1 MNDLNKTEIIEIL
14 ERMIPDYIET
24 SEYAFRSLKNADIK
38 NIKKCVS
45 EDLASLTMINKLV
58 NQYFDQ

>member
-1 MNDLNKTEIIEIL
+1 MNELTKNEIIEIL

-24 SEYAFRSLKNADIK
+24 ADYAFRSLKNKDIK

-45 EDLASLTMINKLV
+45 EDLANLTMINKLV
-58 NQYFDQ
+58 NQYLDQ